1 MSLQEQ
7 VPLLHIG
14 NGIAFLLLRETSKG
28 VGAARITTANNER
41 KAQMLRIIRILRKKK
56 KNRVQMS
63 CLHFPDTM
71 KVF

>member
-7 VPLLHIG
+7 VSLLHIG

-28 VGAARITTANNER
+28 VGAARITTVNNER

-56 KNRVQMS
+56 DRVQMS
-63 CLHFPDTM
+63 CLQFSDTM
-71 KVF
+71 RVV